1 MRSKCDIIEAL
12 LSLRFKLVIYSSSS
26 FTAAAAAA
34 AANAGIILVMI

>member
-26 FTAAAAAA
+26 FTAAAAV
-34 AANAGIILVMI
+34 ANAGIILVMI